1 MYYLSWIKI
10 MKTISCIVFTFL
22 LFSCSNRSAISK
34 KLSVCDSLVIT
45 FNIPDTDS
53 IIKIVSATEK
63 KAIRKLA
70 GFLEGTKIE
79 ELKCGFDGNLIFYSK
94 GEILQEV
101 IFQYKEK
108 SCRRFMFDLDNKV
121 MTTSMSNEAASFFE
135 NMVSGNPAY

>member
-1 MYYLSWIKI
+1 
-10 MKTISCIVFTFL
+10 MKTISCIVFTLL
-22 LFSCSNRSAISK
+22 LFSCGKRSAISK

-53 IIKIVSATEK
+53 VIKIVSATDK

-70 GFLEGTKIE
+70 GFLEGKKTE
-79 ELKCGFDGNLIFYSK
+79 ESTCGFDGNLIFYSK

-108 SCRRFMFDLDNKV
+108 NCRRFMFDLDNKV
-121 MTTSMSNEAASFFE
+121 MTTSMSNEAANFFE
-135 NMVSGNPAY
+135 NLAAGNPAY